1 MVAELVPPSCLP
13 SPALSDDTTDRLLR
27 ALADST
33 RRGLLDRLRDRH
45 GLTLG
50 ELAAGVSVSRQAL
63 SKHLALL
70 EAAELVVTLWRGR
83 EKLHYLDP
91 RPLQAL
97 PTRWVT
103 VDSAQA
109 NGAQRALEAALAQPP
124 GVASAATDATAA
136 PRPGPPVPDPVLAAL
151 QQPPL
156 DGARIADAEALA
168 AARRFL
174 AGTAEAAR
182 RLLGALAHEA
192 AYVQPAD
199 GSFSFAQH
207 LWHLA
212 DLEALGWTPRFERL
226 LTETRPRLPGVN
238 GGRLAVDGRYQERP
252 WRGAA
257 RRFIAQRRRTLATLA
272 RYDLAALARPALF
285 AGRKSSAGDVLAA
298 MVSHD
303 HEHLAEMA
311 ALWTSLQRPL

>member
-1 MVAELVPPSCLP
+1 MVAELPTPS
-13 SPALSDDTTDRLLR
+13 LSDDSTDRLLR
-27 ALADST
+27 ALADAT
-33 RRGLLDRLRDRH
+33 RRGLLDRLRDRP

-50 ELAAGVSVSRQAL
+50 ELAAGVTVSRQAL

-83 EKLHYLDP
+83 EKLHYLNP

-103 VDSAQA
+103 TTADEADGALQA
-109 NGAQRALEAALAQPP
+109 LQAALAPP
-124 GVASAATDATAA
+124 SAAVLAA
-136 PRPGPPVPDPVLAAL
+136 GPPAIDPVLAAL

-156 DGARIADAEALA
+156 DGARIAEGKALA

-174 AGTAEAAR
+174 AGTAEATR
-182 RLLGALAHEA
+182 RLLGALAPET
-192 AYVQPAD
+192 AYRQPES
-199 GSFSFAQH
+199 GGFSLAQH

-226 LTETRPRLPGVN
+226 LAESCPRLAGVD
-238 GGRLAVDGRYQERP
+238 GDRLAIEGRYQERP

-257 RRFIAQRRRTLATLA
+257 RRFIAQRRRTLGTLA
-272 RYDLAALARPALF
+272 RYDTAALARPALF
-285 AGRKSSAGDVLAA
+285 AGRQSSAGDVLAA
-298 MVSHD
+298 MVAHD

-311 ALWTSLQRPL
+311 ALWISIQRQGDPR